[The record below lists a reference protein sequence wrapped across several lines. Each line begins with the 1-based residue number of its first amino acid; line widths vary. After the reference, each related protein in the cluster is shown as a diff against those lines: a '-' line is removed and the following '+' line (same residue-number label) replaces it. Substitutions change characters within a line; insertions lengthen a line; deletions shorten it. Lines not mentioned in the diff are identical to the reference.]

1 MAAELTS
8 AMDAGRSARTPDTRD
23 ADAESAIKRYGF
35 DQTASSACNTA
46 KTKHSEAKQASNSWA
61 TKQGSRSRRDGR
73 KAPDAETKES
83 DVRPKLKHQSKEPVD
98 VKPTETASMLP
109 GRYTTHKTDE
119 IKLIAFRP
127 NVKNEKR
134 GTTSF
139 STSKEIVAFEDK
151 RHNKFD
157 NDRRDNLWRRDG
169 RKAPDAETKE
179 PDVRPKLKHQG
190 KEPIDVKSIGTASM
204 LQGRHTAHTIDG
216 IKPIAVGPKVKNK
229 KWGTTSFSKPAEIV
243 AFEDKSHDTF
253 DSETR
258 GGLCQSDSVKR
269 RCRKT
274 EIKTSET
281 GDLPYG
287 ADALNHGFSTVVSFH
302 EVLIITMN
310 ANGKGTADKRRE
322 GITYTV
328 MTNKPM
334 LVLFQEFKWIGISSK
349 IWEKHPLPFYYQY
362 FGNTDASLLYDT
374 RHIVAEQLSS
384 TEMRR
389 ILEKLQQSSNNNLK
403 KPFPMDF
410 DPLARMC
417 ISSVT
422 TIGVTVS
429 KFICVSWHGPYRRS
443 TVDFRKDYFSYLLE
457 FLRNIVLKFQSPLLI
472 AGDFNI
478 DFQAIE
484 ALIKYPFKACS
495 YRPSAR
501 REGAVIDYFITT
513 ENLELSNIRFLD
525 IGDHESSFDH
535 DPLISSLNVLNMRE
549 QAKLF

>member
-169 RKAPDAETKE
+169 RKAPDTETKE

-190 KEPIDVKSIGTASM
+190 KEPMDVKTIGTASM
-204 LQGRHTAHTIDG
+204 LPGRHTAHTIDG
-216 IKPIAVGPKVKNK
+216 IKPIAVRPKVKNK
-229 KWGTTSFSKPAEIV
+229 KW
-243 AFEDKSHDTF
+243 
-253 DSETR
+253 DS
-258 GGLCQSDSVKR
+258 
-269 RCRKT
+269 RKT

-281 GDLPYG
+281 SDVLYG
-287 ADALNHGFSTVVSFH
+287 ADALNHGLSTVVSFH

-328 MTNKPM
+328 TTNKPM
-334 LVLFQEFKWIGISSK
+334 LVLFQEFKWIGISGK
-349 IWEKHPLPFYYQY
+349 IWEKHPFPFYYQY

-389 ILEKLQQSSNNNLK
+389 ILEQLQRSSNNNLK

-443 TVDFRKDYFSYLLE
+443 TVDYRKDYFSYLLE
-457 FLRNIVLKFQSPLLI
+457 FLRNIMLKFQSPLLV

-501 REGAVIDYFITT
+501 REGSVIDYFITT
-513 ENLELSNIRFLD
+513 EYLELTNIRFLD